1 MHAYTSSLRP
11 YPADAD
17 DAYVA
22 SGYRTPSRFG
32 FGWPPN
38 TGMVMMFWVPSFTGR
53 SSWDAFRSA
62 DPSSQPT
69 PYAPHPVR
77 TPTPISSPPPA
88 ASATPAPADTPSPA
102 GRSARP
108 PPKPVTARARPRA
121 PRTRPPRP
129 RPPPA
134 A

>member
-32 FGWPPN
+32 FGCPPN

-69 PYAPHPVR
+69 PYAPPPAR
-77 TPTPISSPPPA
+77 TPTPTSSTPPA
-88 ASATPAPADTPSPA
+88 PTAPPAPAA
-102 GRSARP
+102 
-108 PPKPVTARARPRA
+108 
-121 PRTRPPRP
+121 PPRP
-129 RPPPA
+129 ARRGA
-134 A
+134 TR